1 MQISFREDSG
11 CKCVV
16 YVEDMSIEKLGKYI
30 TFLEDEKHIPVDTS
44 KLLQKADRR
53 VS

>member
-16 YVEDMSIEKLGKYI
+16 YVEDMSIEKLSKYM
-30 TFLEDEKHIPVDTS
+30 TFLEEEKHIPVDTS
-44 KLLQKADRR
+44 KLYEKNRR
-53 VS
+53 VAS